1 MPDTNLEYCDMKKF
15 FALIVCLVIST
26 MAYCQVACQFRYLE
40 DGRMYLVIQNQSQF
54 NFNAIGEVYRNNRL
68 YNSETLCFRAGSTFI
83 LGPSTPWKWQWHRG
97 DTYVITYPNGQRA
110 SWTCTQTDAGNSNG
124 LSFKGRAKG
133 SCNVPSHKCPGFI
146 NDGNKYCVN
155 CAYQNFKC
163 HAVNHQ

>member
-1 MPDTNLEYCDMKKF
+1 MPDTNLGYCDMKKF

-83 LGPSTPWKWQWHRG
+83 LGPSTPWK
-97 DTYVITYPNGQRA
+97 
-110 SWTCTQTDAGNSNG
+110 
-124 LSFKGRAKG
+124 
-133 SCNVPSHKCPGFI
+133 
-146 NDGNKYCVN
+146 
-155 CAYQNFKC
+155 
-163 HAVNHQ
+163 